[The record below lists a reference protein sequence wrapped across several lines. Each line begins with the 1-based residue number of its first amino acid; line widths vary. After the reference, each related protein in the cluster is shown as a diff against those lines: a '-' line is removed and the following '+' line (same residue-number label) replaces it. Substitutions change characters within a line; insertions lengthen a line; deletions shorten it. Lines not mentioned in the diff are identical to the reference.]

1 MLRAA
6 VSVSATPK
14 PENHFRTE
22 EPPHMQ
28 PENFKVSLIWQ
39 KPAQC
44 KMLVYEYRLILFGT

>member
-39 KPAQC
+39 KAAQC